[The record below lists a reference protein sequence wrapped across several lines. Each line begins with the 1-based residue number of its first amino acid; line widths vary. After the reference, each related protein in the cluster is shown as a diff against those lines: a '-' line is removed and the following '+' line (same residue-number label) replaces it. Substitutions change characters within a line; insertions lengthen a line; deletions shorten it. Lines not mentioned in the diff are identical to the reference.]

1 MIRRLAPLALTALAA
16 LCACTLNLTFDID
29 QPNVAVVTPAGG
41 SATTQWSVDL
51 SQYKEV
57 TDHKNSIRSLDL
69 DSADITVTKVN
80 AANQA
85 TTMSGTLALRKAP
98 TDPPDGDLKIAD
110 VQPMSVQEGST
121 THIKG
126 NAMVDAF
133 LLQQFQNGGTFTVV
147 MTGAVDKKADF
158 VLDVVLH
165 ASVAY
170 DSSVF

>member
-1 MIRRLAPLALTALAA
+1 MNRRLAPLALTACAA

-29 QPNVAVVTPAGG
+29 EPNVAVVTPAGG
-41 SATTQWSVDL
+41 SATLQWPVDL

-57 TDHKNSIRSLDL
+57 TDHKNNIRSLDL
-69 DSADITVTKVN
+69 DSADITVTNVN

-85 TTMSGTLALRKAP
+85 TTVSGTLALRKAP
-98 TDPPDGDLKIAD
+98 TDPPDTDLKIGDIPAMP
-110 VQPMSVQEGST
+110 VQKGST
-121 THIKG
+121 AHLKG

-170 DSSVF
+170 DSNVF